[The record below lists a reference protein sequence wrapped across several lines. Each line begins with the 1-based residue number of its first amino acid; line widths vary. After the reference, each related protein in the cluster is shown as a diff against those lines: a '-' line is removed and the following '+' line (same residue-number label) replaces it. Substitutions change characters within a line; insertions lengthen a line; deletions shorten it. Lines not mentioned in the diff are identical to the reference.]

1 MLLCF
6 VVNVKKWYLWNL
18 CPDLEH
24 IDELL
29 LNSSPGVIP
38 DNYKENLPLLV
49 SLIRQESCQVF
60 YLVHRESRED
70 LMTSNPVA
78 AKLLRDFIM
87 LNLPDKDLKKLINV
101 RFHSEQERC
110 DSESSDL
117 ILVIDMLEK
126 EWRENPKQC
135 AKRIVSRVGVHQGKL
150 KRGQDDPDGGLSS
163 SESSSSTNSSPR
175 NHSDQLKPYLPQITT
190 EQPLTAP
197 PVALALSHPPAHPPQ
212 PPAHPPA
219 HPPQPSQPPTT
230 QGRVE
235 PLPPS
240 YSSGASNQPLIGDEW
255 GEKILEE
262 LKNISKYTG
271 MSADAGQRSASG
283 IQKIGQK
290 VDENSAALGEVH
302 EAVVRQQVAK
312 DAEEGT

>member
-1 MLLCF
+1 MLPCS

-29 LNSSPGVIP
+29 LNGSPGVIP
-38 DNYKENLPLLV
+38 ENYKEDHSLLV
-49 SLIRQESCQVF
+49 SLIRQKSCQAF

-70 LMTSNPVA
+70 LMTSNPVT
-78 AKLLRDFIM
+78 AKLLRDFIT
-87 LNLPDKDLKKLINV
+87 LNLPSKDLKKLIDV
-101 RFHSEQERC
+101 RFHSEQERLN
-110 DSESSDL
+110 SESSDL
-117 ILVIDMLEK
+117 ILVIDMSEK

-135 AKRIVSRVGVHQGKL
+135 AKRIVSRVGVHQDKL
-150 KRGQDDPDGGLSS
+150 KRSQDDPDGGLSS
-163 SESSSSTNSSPR
+163 SESSSSTNNSPR
-175 NHSDQLKPYLPQITT
+175 NHSQSYLPQITT
-190 EQPLTAP
+190 EQQLTAP
-197 PVALALSHPPAHPPQ
+197 PVALRESSSQKYTLEPARPT
-212 PPAHPPA
+212 

-235 PLPPS
+235 PPPPS
-240 YSSGASNQPLIGDEW
+240 YSSGASNQPLIGDEL
-255 GEKILEE
+255 GKEILEE

-283 IQKIGQK
+283 IQNIGEK
-290 VDENSAALGEVH
+290 FDENSAALGEVQ
-302 EAVVRQQVAK
+302 EAMVRQQVAK